1 MENETSIN
9 HKNGMKLMCISTSY
23 HHADL
28 LTINKWYEGNLT
40 PLLRSALNRTIYD
53 PQTLQPV
60 PPSYIVRCNDGKY
73 RKVDAEYFL
82 TIEDWREKKL
92 KELEI

>member
-9 HKNGMKLMCISTSY
+9 SKNGMKLMCISTSY
-23 HHADL
+23 KYADL
-28 LTINKWYEGNLT
+28 LTINKWYEGYLT

-53 PQTLQPV
+53 PQTLQLV

-73 RKVDAEYFL
+73 RNFVAEYFL

-92 KELEI
+92 KELGI

>member
-1 MENETSIN
+1 
-9 HKNGMKLMCISTSY
+9 MKLICISTRY

-28 LTINKWYEGNLT
+28 LTINKWYEGDLT
-40 PLLRSALNRTIYD
+40 PTIYD

-73 RKVDAEYFL
+73 RKVYAEYFL